1 MKNISIFI
9 LFFLFPL
16 LAKAERI
23 ELRIPPIAMYETLKK
38 NDMKAYALPEFEVFN
53 TDKISI
59 YHSKTISTNFKDGLA
74 QALQK
79 PTTGTRQLK
88 TVLASAVM
96 PPNGEFSFDVTK
108 GYEYIFVQYWAD
120 NCWPCQDQ
128 MKEAETFIKE
138 NPQLKI
144 LWLLVERD
152 PTQRDGLPMDDTQF
166 QGPKNGEQ
174 IR

>member
-1 MKNISIFI
+1 MKNIRIFI

-38 NDMKAYALPEFEVFN
+38 NDMKAYALPELEVFN
-53 TDKISI
+53 ADQISI
-59 YHSKTISTNFKDGLA
+59 YHSKIIPTNFKDGLA

-88 TVLASAVM
+88 TVLAAAVI
-96 PPNGEFSFDVTK
+96 PPNSAFSFDATK
-108 GYEYIFVQYWAD
+108 GYKYVFVQYWAE

-128 MKEAETFIKE
+128 MKEVETFIKE
-138 NPQLKI
+138 NSQLKI

-166 QGPKNGEQ
+166 QGPANEEK

>member
-1 MKNISIFI
+1 MKNVSIFI
-9 LFFLFPL
+9 LFFLFPF

-38 NDMKAYALPEFEVFN
+38 NDMKTYALPELEVFN
-53 TDKISI
+53 TDQISI
-59 YHSKTISTNFKDGLA
+59 YHRKTIPTNFKGDLEL
-74 QALQK
+74 ALQK
-79 PTTGTRQLK
+79 PTTGTRQLA
-88 TVLASAVM
+88 TVLASAVI
-96 PPNGEFSFDVTK
+96 PPNGKFSFDETK
-108 GYEYIFVQYWAD
+108 GYEYTFVQYWAD

-128 MKEAETFIKE
+128 MKEVEAFIKE

-152 PTQRDGLPMDDTQF
+152 PTQRDGLLMDDSQF
-166 QGPKNGEQ
+166 QGPINGEH